1 MSRLLSKDSANIY
14 RVMTALSK
22 GVAGTQYYQRR
33 KFLTKD
39 FESLTQGQMGGS
51 DLHDHGFERIKAQKS
66 MRDEAFPQPMLPK
79 LKYTPTLI

>member
-39 FESLTQGQMGGS
+39 FESLTRGQTGGS
-51 DLHDHGFERIKAQKS
+51 DLHDHGFVRIKAQKS